1 LQKKDLIPIEEQI
14 NEQGNLPCLFRA
26 QRFNPSSTSTAEL
39 LRTDDATP
47 MPSSWSIEGELLS
60 IPNSPAA
67 LCDAALRVT
76 KPP

>member
-26 QRFNPSSTSTAEL
+26 QCFNPSSTSTAEL

-47 MPSSWSIEGELLS
+47 MPSSWSMEGELLS
-60 IPNSPAA
+60 FPNSPAA